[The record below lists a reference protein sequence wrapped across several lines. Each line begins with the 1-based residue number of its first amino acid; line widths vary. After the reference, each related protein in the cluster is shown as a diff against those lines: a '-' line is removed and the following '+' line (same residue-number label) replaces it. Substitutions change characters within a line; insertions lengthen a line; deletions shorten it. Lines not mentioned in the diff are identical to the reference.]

1 MTTAQKRYRD
11 ETIHLIPDLL
21 SRGILEALVEANQT
35 SSADRTRS
43 FSDHPAHIPVHT
55 G

>member
-11 ETIHLIPDLL
+11 ETIHLI
-21 SRGILEALVEANQT
+21 QT